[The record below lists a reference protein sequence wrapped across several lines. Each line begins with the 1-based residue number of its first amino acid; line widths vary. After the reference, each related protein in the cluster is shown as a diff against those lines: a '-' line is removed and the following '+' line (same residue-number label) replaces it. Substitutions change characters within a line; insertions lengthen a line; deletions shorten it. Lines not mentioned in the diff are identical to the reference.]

1 MRYLLYASFFLLA
14 LSSCNKKI
22 YREKQEITLT
32 SPLTA
37 ADIRPAFEKEL
48 YRCVVDG
55 KFGLKKFH
63 MSGLLYF
70 KNFSD
75 TATRVLFQSELG
87 STFFDFGW
95 DSKDS
100 FRVYSIIDPM
110 NKVAL
115 IKTLRKDFELLLVK
129 NISKEPSG
137 IYHFNNDPSK
147 NFVRFGLNKGFVYY
161 IVNKDRTLMG
171 IENAD
176 EQRKVVVM
184 KMTPADTVQR
194 LPVALSINHLRA
206 GFTIDL
212 KKITRDDTAE

>member
-1 MRYLLYASFFLLA
+1 MRYLLYASLLLLA
-14 LSSCNKKI
+14 LPSCHKKA
-22 YREKQEITLT
+22 YQDKQEITLP
-32 SPLTA
+32 SSLSA
-37 ADIRPAFEKEL
+37 SDIRPQFEKEL

-63 MSGLLYF
+63 LSGLLYF

-75 TATRVLFQSELG
+75 TATRVLFQSEMG
-87 STFFDFGW
+87 NTFFDFGW

-100 FRVYSIIDPM
+100 FRVYSVIDAM
-110 NKVAL
+110 NKAAL

-147 NFVRFGLNKGFVYY
+147 NFIRFELAKGFVYY
-161 IVNKDRTLMG
+161 ITTKERKLTG

-184 KMTPADTVQR
+184 KMTPDDIAQR
-194 LPVALSINHLRA
+194 LPISLSINHLRA

-212 KKITRDDTAE
+212 KKINRDDTAE

>member
-1 MRYLLYASFFLLA
+1 MRYLLYASLFILA
-14 LSSCNKKI
+14 LSSCNKKA
-22 YREKQEITLT
+22 YQDKQEITLT
-32 SPLTA
+32 SSLSA
-37 ADIRPAFEKEL
+37 ADLRPGFETEL

-75 TATRVLFQSELG
+75 TATRVLFQSEMG

-95 DSKDS
+95 DNRDS
-100 FRVYSIIDPM
+100 FRVYSIIDAM
-110 NKVAL
+110 NKAAL

-129 NISKEPSG
+129 NISKEPTG

-147 NFVRFGLNKGFVYY
+147 NFVRFELEKGFVYY
-161 IVNKDRTLMG
+161 VTNKERKLTG

-184 KMTPADTVQR
+184 KMTPTDTAQR
-194 LPVALSINHLRA
+194 LPVSLSINHLRA

-212 KKITRDDTAE
+212 KKINRDDTAE